1 MASHALE
8 LGLDHAGHISAAPAG
23 SVLGSDQKEGHGET
37 GQGVEAEGT
46 CSSLCV
52 PVPVIGPARPLQLCG
67 GSRLNG
73 LVVAEFSSRFFQIQP
88 ACTHSLRGN

>member
-52 PVPVIGPARPLQLCG
+52 PVPVSAQQDLF
-67 GSRLNG
+67 GSA
-73 LVVAEFSSRFFQIQP
+73 VAV
-88 ACTHSLRGN
+88 G